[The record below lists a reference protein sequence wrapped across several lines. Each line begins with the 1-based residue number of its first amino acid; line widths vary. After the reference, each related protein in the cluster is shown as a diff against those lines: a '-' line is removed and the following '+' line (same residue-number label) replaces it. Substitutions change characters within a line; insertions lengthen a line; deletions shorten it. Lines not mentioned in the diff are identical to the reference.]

1 MGPTTMEDVQSS
13 PDPRGLLLEK
23 AGVSGLRLPVVA
35 FGQGT
40 VASIALSVSVP
51 ATQRGAHMSRFLPVL
66 DAHREALD
74 LPRVLRL
81 LADLQTALDAERAD
95 LELRFPFFRD
105 KAAPISGE
113 RGLMAYDAVIRGTAW
128 TGHAPH
134 LSLEAIVA
142 VASLCPCSKA
152 ISDYGAH
159 NQRGHVH
166 VEIEPTIADGAPAPI
181 GLDDLVTVAERHAS
195 TPLYPVLKRPDER
208 HVTMLAYDRPAFVED
223 MTRGVAL
230 DLREDPRVA
239 AFRVRVVNQ
248 ESIHDHDAFAELSW
262 RRGA

>member
-1 MGPTTMEDVQSS
+1 MEDVQSS

-23 AGVSGLRLPVVA
+23 AGVRGLRLPIVA
-35 FGQGT
+35 FGQAT
-40 VASIALSVSVP
+40 VASVALSVSVP
-51 ATQRGAHMSRFLPVL
+51 STQRGAHMSRFLPVFER
-66 DAHREALD
+66 HREALD
-74 LPRVLRL
+74 LPRLVTL
-81 LADLQTALDAERAD
+81 LGELHEALEADRAD
-95 LELRFPFFRD
+95 LELSFPFFRS
-105 KAAPISGE
+105 KAAPVSGE
-113 RGLMAYDAVIRGTAW
+113 TGLMAYDARIRGQW
-128 TGHAPH
+128 TRGGAPSLH
-134 LSLEAIVA
+134 LEAIVA

-166 VEIEPTIADGAPAPI
+166 VEVETKVKDGVPAPVT
-181 GLDDLVTVAERHAS
+181 LDDLVAIAERHAS

-223 MTRGVAL
+223 MARGVAL

-262 RRGA
+262 RAP